1 MEERMKPTIKKRMSL
16 HIKEMVMKK
25 GMKPGIKEGMNPIMK
40 KRTNPII
47 KERMNPTIKKRTNPN
62 VKKRTGQITKERTK
76 PNIKER
82 MNPIIKKR
90 TNPISRGTNLFTKK
104 RMNPNIKECMN
115 RITKKGTNPNISK
128 MTILQS
134 RKATRA
140 LSVFGEKNCSAGVV
154 LPTYCH
160 FYNPTHSNP
169 YTSLDNMEGYD
180 DARCL
185 PRIPKLFPT
194 SDSQPD
200 LVLYS
205 ASSDDG
211 SSANSYTPH
220 ALDTCNEMFTA
231 QIIQASQDNTAST
244 HFCTSSTHSDDDC
257 REETTEDWRNLGNEA
272 LKPDDYSDGTNSG
285 SSGGTT
291 PNAHLLATGTALIQ
305 AQEQAPQPLTRHR
318 LQSIPDTRLYKLGSV
333 YNKLKVMAEDSQVAT
348 AGSDTSRPGPD
359 ADPDGTLEDPDTAS
373 EPEYPAYYIFD
384 PRSAGSAYYMYQ
396 DADTQEGYK
405 IEKVPFKPIFPE
417 PGQRAYYI
425 EASEKDQGEPRHA
438 SQDTLWRVDS
448 SRIPA
453 VVIDSD
459 SSDSHE
465 AVVDTNKPLYA
476 EDEAT
481 QSIARKVSDRLQKI
495 RHLREHLRVING
507 KGRDVPEARGLYLIG
522 DKDIRD
528 VVSIVLSE
536 VLKNGHIDRSERRT
550 TTTESSEGRPLPKL
564 DGDSNTIL
572 VPTPTAVD
580 PATTINLPNTS
591 YANINASDMQVH
603 TKTRGAESD
612 TTTTVIT
619 RRSVAEIVWARAS
632 PEGYDPD
639 SRTHGRTVSDCCS
652 PTHGGSRSCP
662 DDRRQ
667 SHPKAT
673 SGDPI
678 LRHYATPKSTAEIL
692 ADIMCNKSFEKQ
704 LRVSDGTVITSF
716 PRLFSRDLTSDWSR
730 SFVDNGDLN
739 KPAPSTLYHHGVD
752 ARNGLHE
759 PVSSPSNE
767 NPPMCP
773 TSPTNGSS
781 LFDANPFNPKTENK
795 YLSTPLAAVRRLS
808 ASLDADTQRRRSTLI
823 ADIEE
828 ETLDDCQPRPGL
840 MNKIKH
846 GGHKL
851 FHKSHFRRPN
861 GSTTTEDDAFE
872 ESSVVHSGNS
882 TGRGGTP
889 EPPISDISRVH
900 KTATGSKLNVA
911 SYEEGICSEDD
922 EPHRC
927 VNDSSSRDTS
937 PK

>member
-1 MEERMKPTIKKRMSL
+1 
-16 HIKEMVMKK
+16 
-25 GMKPGIKEGMNPIMK
+25 
-40 KRTNPII
+40 
-47 KERMNPTIKKRTNPN
+47 
-62 VKKRTGQITKERTK
+62 
-76 PNIKER
+76 
-82 MNPIIKKR
+82 
-90 TNPISRGTNLFTKK
+90 
-104 RMNPNIKECMN
+104 
-115 RITKKGTNPNISK
+115 
-128 MTILQS
+128 
-134 RKATRA
+134 
-140 LSVFGEKNCSAGVV
+140 
-154 LPTYCH
+154 
-160 FYNPTHSNP
+160 
-169 YTSLDNMEGYD
+169 MEGYD

-185 PRIPKLFPT
+185 PRIPNLFPT

-205 ASSDDG
+205 ASCDAG
-211 SSANSYTPH
+211 SSTNSNTSH
-220 ALDTCNEMFTA
+220 ALDTCNDDNEYDRRAEDQGQIESSSINAPHSTLMSLGDEKAIVFTA
-231 QIIQASQDNTAST
+231 EITQCSQDDTASI
-244 HFCTSSTHSDDDC
+244 HSCTGSAHSDGGC
-257 REETTEDWRNLGNEA
+257 QEEATEDWRNLGNEA
-272 LKPDDYSDGTNSG
+272 LKPDDHSDSTNSS

-291 PNAHLLATGTALIQ
+291 PNAHFLEAGIDLIG
-305 AQEQAPQPLTRHR
+305 AQEQVPQPLTRHR
-318 LQSIPDTRLYKLGSV
+318 LQSIPYARLYKLGSV
-333 YNKLKVMAEDSQVAT
+333 YNKLKGITGDSQAAT
-348 AGSDTSRPGPD
+348 AGGDTPRPEPD
-359 ADPDGTLEDPDTAS
+359 ADPDGALEDLETAS
-373 EPEYPAYYIFD
+373 ESGYPAYYIFD

-405 IEKVPFKPIFPE
+405 IEKVPFKPILPE
-417 PGQRAYYI
+417 PGRRAYCI

-438 SQDTLWRVDS
+438 SQETLWRVDS
-448 SRIPA
+448 SRVPA
-453 VVIDSD
+453 VVIGSD

-465 AVVDTNKPLYA
+465 AVMDANELLYA
-476 EDEAT
+476 GDEAT

-507 KGRDVPEARGLYLIG
+507 KGRDVPEAKGLYLIA

-528 VVSIVLSE
+528 VVSIVLGE
-536 VLKNGHIDRSERRT
+536 VFKNGQIDRPERI

-591 YANINASDMQVH
+591 YTNINASDMQVH

-619 RRSVAEIVWARAS
+619 RRSVAEIVWARAY
-632 PEGYDPD
+632 PESHDLD

-662 DDRRQ
+662 DDRQQ

-673 SGDPI
+673 KGDPT
-678 LRHYATPKSTAEIL
+678 LQHYTTPKSTAEIL
-692 ADIMCNKSFEKQ
+692 ADIMCNKSFEQQ

-716 PRLFSRDLTSDWSR
+716 PRLFSRDLTNDWPR
-730 SFVDNGDLN
+730 QFMDGGDLN
-739 KPAPSTLYHHGVD
+739 KPAPSTLYYHGVD
-752 ARNGLHE
+752 ARSGLHE

-767 NPPMCP
+767 HPPICP
-773 TSPTNGSS
+773 TSSTKGSS
-781 LFDANPFNPKTENK
+781 LFDSNPFNPKSKNK
-795 YLSTPLAAVRRLS
+795 YLPTPLAAERRLS

-823 ADIEE
+823 TDIEE
-828 ETLDDCQPRPGL
+828 ETPDDCQSRPGL

-846 GGHKL
+846 GSHRL

-872 ESSVVHSGNS
+872 ESGVVRSGNS
-882 TGRGGTP
+882 TGRGRTP
-889 EPPISDISRVH
+889 EPSISDSSRVH

-911 SYEEGICSEDD
+911 SYEEGVCSEDD

-927 VNDSSSRDTS
+927 VNDCSSRDLS

>member
-1 MEERMKPTIKKRMSL
+1 
-16 HIKEMVMKK
+16 V
-25 GMKPGIKEGMNPIMK
+25 
-40 KRTNPII
+40 
-47 KERMNPTIKKRTNPN
+47 
-62 VKKRTGQITKERTK
+62 
-76 PNIKER
+76 
-82 MNPIIKKR
+82 
-90 TNPISRGTNLFTKK
+90 
-104 RMNPNIKECMN
+104 
-115 RITKKGTNPNISK
+115 
-128 MTILQS
+128 
-134 RKATRA
+134 
-140 LSVFGEKNCSAGVV
+140 
-154 LPTYCH
+154 
-160 FYNPTHSNP
+160 
-169 YTSLDNMEGYD
+169 
-180 DARCL
+180 
-185 PRIPKLFPT
+185 
-194 SDSQPD
+194 
-200 LVLYS
+200 
-205 ASSDDG
+205 
-211 SSANSYTPH
+211 
-220 ALDTCNEMFTA
+220 FTA
-231 QIIQASQDNTAST
+231 ETTQSSQDDTTSI
-244 HFCTSSTHSDDDC
+244 HSCISSTHSDDDC
-257 REETTEDWRNLGNEA
+257 QEEAPEELRNLGNKA
-272 LKPDDYSDGTNSG
+272 HRLNNDSDGNDSDDSG
-285 SSGGTT
+285 KTT
-291 PNAHLLATGTALIQ
+291 PNGNFPKTPTASID
-305 AQEQAPQPLTRHR
+305 AQGQAPQPLTKYR
-318 LQSIPDTRLYKLGSV
+318 LQSIPDARLYKLGSV
-333 YNKLKVMAEDSQVAT
+333 YNKLKEMTEDSQAAT
-348 AGSDTSRPGPD
+348 AGSDTSRPDPD
-359 ADPDGTLEDPDTAS
+359 VDPDGTLEDLDTAS

-405 IEKVPFKPIFPE
+405 IEKVSFKPILPE
-417 PGQRAYYI
+417 PGQRAYCI

-438 SQDTLWRVDS
+438 SQETLWRVDS

-459 SSDSHE
+459 SSASHE
-465 AVVDTNKPLYA
+465 AVVDAHEPLYA
-476 EDEAT
+476 GDEAT

-536 VLKNGHIDRSERRT
+536 AFKNGHIDRSERR

-564 DGDSNTIL
+564 DGDSNAIL

-580 PATTINLPNTS
+580 PATTISLPSTS

-603 TKTRGAESD
+603 TKTRSAESD
-612 TTTTVIT
+612 ATTTVIT
-619 RRSVAEIVWARAS
+619 RRSVAEIVWSQAYPA
-632 PEGYDPD
+632 GYEPD

-673 SGDPI
+673 NGDPT

-692 ADIMCNKSFEKQ
+692 ADIMCNKSFEQQ

-716 PRLFSRDLTSDWSR
+716 PRLFSRDLTTDWPRSPIDSR
-730 SFVDNGDLN
+730 DSN

-752 ARNGLHE
+752 ARSGLQG

-767 NPPMCP
+767 QPSICP
-773 TSPTNGSS
+773 TSLTYGSS
-781 LFDANPFNPKTENK
+781 LFDANPFNPKSRSK
-795 YLSTPLAAVRRLS
+795 YLPTPLAAERRLS

-846 GGHKL
+846 SSHKL

-861 GSTTTEDDAFE
+861 GSTTTEEDAFE

-889 EPPISDISRVH
+889 EPPKSDSSRVH
-900 KTATGSKLNVA
+900 KTAMGSKLNVA
-911 SYEEGICSEDD
+911 SCEEGVCSEDD

-927 VNDSSSRDTS
+927 VNDLSSPDTS